1 MNDENIDSTNLN
13 SNQEMN
19 KIIIND
25 NKGNMENETNIF
37 LEKIKNIQAL
47 IKKDSS
53 NIKICK

>member
-1 MNDENIDSTNLN
+1 MNDENIDSTNLS
-13 SNQEMN
+13 SNQEIN

-25 NKGNMENETNIF
+25 NKGNMENDTNIF

-53 NIKICK
+53 NKKICK

>member
-25 NKGNMENETNIF
+25 NKGNMENDTNIF

>member
-37 LEKIKNIQAL
+37 LAKIKNIQAL

>member
-19 KIIIND
+19 KIIINN